1 MTCMATPEQTCIVQV
16 ILEHEEAFNLR
27 QHRRNETMLKK
38 RILDFIHQLRQ
49 RGFRHFIIFINTT
62 VDFWLAEL
70 LYFMNRGNRK
80 AAFSYSLYLTPADAE
95 NMSEWAVEE
104 YYFDEII
111 RNAAKIHWCRGHW
124 YMPDSP
130 LMLLDLTCHST
141 SNRYCR

>member
-1 MTCMATPEQTCIVQV
+1 MTCMTAPEQTCIVQV

-70 LYFMNRGNRK
+70 LYFMNRGDRK

-95 NMSEWAVEE
+95 NMSEWAVE
-104 YYFDEII
+104 
-111 RNAAKIHWCRGHW
+111 AKIHWCRGHW

>member
-1 MTCMATPEQTCIVQV
+1 MTCMAAPEQTCIVKV

-70 LYFMNRGNRK
+70 LYFMNRGDRK

-95 NMSEWAVEE
+95 NICLHRLTRA
-104 YYFDEII
+104 
-111 RNAAKIHWCRGHW
+111 H
-124 YMPDSP
+124 SP
-130 LMLLDLTCHST
+130 LSCAMDK
-141 SNRYCR
+141 

>member
-1 MTCMATPEQTCIVQV
+1 MTCMAAPEQTCIVQV

-49 RGFRHFIIFINTT
+49 RGFRHFIIFYDHMWRCSST
-62 VDFWLAEL
+62 D
-70 LYFMNRGNRK
+70 
-80 AAFSYSLYLTPADAE
+80 LTPADAE
-95 NMSEWAVEE
+95 NISEWAVEE

>member
-70 LYFMNRGNRK
+70 LYFMNRGDRK

-95 NMSEWAVEE
+95 NMSEWPWKNTILMRLFVMPQR
-104 YYFDEII
+104 FIGV
-111 RNAAKIHWCRGHW
+111 AAIGICRI
-124 YMPDSP
+124 
-130 LMLLDLTCHST
+130 L
-141 SNRYCR
+141 R

>member
-70 LYFMNRGNRK
+70 LYFMNRGDRK
-80 AAFSYSLYLTPADAE
+80 CQESHSLQIVQSHGLHIEPNPA
-95 NMSEWAVEE
+95 W
-104 YYFDEII
+104 
-111 RNAAKIHWCRGHW
+111 GHC
-124 YMPDSP
+124 PGDS
-130 LMLLDLTCHST
+130 TF
-141 SNRYCR
+141 